1 VSLLGLLTNQFY
13 LLTYQF
19 DRFAQ
24 YAAASSKQYLVQLLE
39 QCPVLR
45 EICDRTDN
53 NFYQYLRERE
63 KIGQLPK
70 NCINGL
76 SVDLS
81 QRKNHTLSYLL
92 AAPGELEETGGLVS
106 DGARKMMTK
115 KKKDGKSSEGNKKSS
130 ESGVKKGTAGGE
142 DSYLAFLEG

>member
-1 VSLLGLLTNQFY
+1 MSLLGLLTNQFY

-53 NFYQYLRERE
+53 NFYQYLRERG
-63 KIGQLPK
+63 KIGQLSK

-92 AAPGELEETGGLVS
+92 AAPGELEETGNLVS
-106 DGARKMMTK
+106 DGARKMMAK
-115 KKKDGKSSEGNKKSS
+115 EKNDGKSSEENKKSIA
-130 ESGVKKGTAGGE
+130 SG
-142 DSYLAFLEG
+142 L